1 MERIGDIFNLTA
13 EGAQLD
19 GDQFGRSS
27 EAMLLEPSAIIREKQ
42 DIKEKLPDTIEEI
55 DVAPGGNSDTHTT
68 MGSTMGSTVASSSQP
83 SWKSSSQP
91 SWNEKNGRTSRP
103 RYGEHGSPLDQILA
117 GGKLSRSEFQELRNN
132 SFSGINYDEDD
143 LKVVSMI
150 NGILSSKIRPAIMQ
164 DGGDVKFIKYESG
177 TAFLSLKGSCAGCP
191 SATVTLKNGIENML
205 KHYIPEVK
213 NVEQVV

>member
-132 SFSGINYDEDD
+132 SLPGINYAEEDLGSRRRSARSTVAKSFTAHSGPTPDEDYF
-143 LKVVSMI
+143 KEGS
-150 NGILSSKIRPAIMQ
+150 P
-164 DGGDVKFIKYESG
+164 GGSITDV
-177 TAFLSLKGSCAGCP
+177 
-191 SATVTLKNGIENML
+191 
-205 KHYIPEVK
+205 
-213 NVEQVV
+213 